1 MCDILEPLQT
11 IIINIFAMFDCLA
24 ASSWVDGNF
33 ADLDVTTDMIDLRQ
47 IFGKPGSCRCEPEF
61 KWHSS
66 LKRSNF
72 I

>member
-1 MCDILEPLQT
+1 
-11 IIINIFAMFDCLA
+11 MFDCLA